1 MTDAQIQLEMENW
14 KELFGA
20 KSDYV
25 NLSKDEFEN
34 ALLE

>member
-14 KELFGA
+14 KDLFSA
-20 KSDYV
+20 KSTYT